1 MKDFR
6 NEIFAAFSQRGQP
19 QGLSDRTTERVHT
32 RERGV
37 RPKNNNIIE
46 GATDIHQSPASLKIN
61 KNMYQSTEHTV
72 RYPTKEKHINEQ
84 GTTGRPVRL
93 KRMPFKY

>member
-32 RERGV
+32 ERGGTAQ
-37 RPKNNNIIE
+37 KTII
-46 GATDIHQSPASLKIN
+46 
-61 KNMYQSTEHTV
+61 
-72 RYPTKEKHINEQ
+72 
-84 GTTGRPVRL
+84 
-93 KRMPFKY
+93 